1 MLCVVD
7 LLVLFVVVLY
17 FCPRAFSQQEE
28 EEQRLAVV
36 GVESKDGEERDVLV

>member
-28 EEQRLAVV
+28 EQRLAVV